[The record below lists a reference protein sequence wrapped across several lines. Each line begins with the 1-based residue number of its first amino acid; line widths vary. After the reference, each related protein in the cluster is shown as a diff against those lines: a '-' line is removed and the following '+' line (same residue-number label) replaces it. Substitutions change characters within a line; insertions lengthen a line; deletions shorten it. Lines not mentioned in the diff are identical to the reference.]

1 MLTRIGL
8 RALALTA
15 TAVTSVALGGG
26 FAAAGGA
33 DPIGG
38 GGGGGVIC
46 IQPDSG
52 SCTVDVHKPGS
63 PSSTPSPSQRSGS
76 GGGSGSSGSG
86 ASSTPSPEQTVIN
99 GDCTYAPAPDYTPM
113 PGEDQHTGEKGAWY
127 VRTCPDGIKLGG
139 DPNKPVATTT
149 QDWVW
154 LTNPPPAALLKP
166 TPAVLAQRAQQLLK
180 LTTPVIASNPRPG
193 LPQLVGVNMWA
204 WLPTGVFTPVS
215 ATASVPGESVT
226 ATARPTS
233 VIWNFGDGTSIT
245 CPGAGTPFPVGGDP
259 EAASPTCGHTYTHSS
274 GVGGSYTVTAT
285 INWNVTWAGAGQ
297 TGAFNGMTTT
307 ASEQVVVQQSQAL
320 VTGG

>member
-1 MLTRIGL
+1 MLIRIGL
-8 RALALTA
+8 RALTVAA
-15 TAVTSVALGGG
+15 TAVTSVALGGS
-26 FAAAGGA
+26 FAAADGA
-33 DPIGG
+33 NPV
-38 GGGGGVIC
+38 GGGGVIC
-46 IQPDSG
+46 TQPDAG
-52 SCTVDVHKPGS
+52 SCTVDANKTGS
-63 PSSTPSPSQRSGS
+63 PSSTPSPSQSSGS
-76 GGGSGSSGSG
+76 GGRSGSSGSG
-86 ASSTPSPEQTVIN
+86 ASSPPSPEQTLIN

-154 LTNPPPAALLKP
+154 LTTPPPAALLLP

-215 ATASVPGESVT
+215 ATAEVPGESVT

-233 VIWNFGDGTSIT
+233 VSWNFGDGTSIT
-245 CPGAGTPFPVGGDP
+245 CPGAGTPFPAGGDP
-259 EAASPTCGHTYTHSS
+259 EAVSPTCGHTYAHSS
-274 GVGGSYTVTAT
+274 GSGTFTVSAT

-297 TGAFNGMTTT
+297 AGAFNGMTTT
-307 ASEQVVVQQSQAL
+307 VSEQVVVQQSQAL
-320 VTGG
+320 VTNG

>member
-99 GDCTYAPAPDYTPM
+99 GDCT
-113 PGEDQHTGEKGAWY
+113 
-127 VRTCPDGIKLGG
+127 
-139 DPNKPVATTT
+139 
-149 QDWVW
+149 
-154 LTNPPPAALLKP
+154 
-166 TPAVLAQRAQQLLK
+166 
-180 LTTPVIASNPRPG
+180 
-193 LPQLVGVNMWA
+193 
-204 WLPTGVFTPVS
+204 
-215 ATASVPGESVT
+215 
-226 ATARPTS
+226 
-233 VIWNFGDGTSIT
+233 
-245 CPGAGTPFPVGGDP
+245 
-259 EAASPTCGHTYTHSS
+259 
-274 GVGGSYTVTAT
+274 
-285 INWNVTWAGAGQ
+285 
-297 TGAFNGMTTT
+297 
-307 ASEQVVVQQSQAL
+307 
-320 VTGG
+320 